1 MINPIKAIEWYK
13 KKYPVLTLNK
23 SDTDIYTEIKNKYP
37 EHEYPTENPFQIK
50 EKLNVPRQEEL
61 EEKSSPGFIEK
72 ILTSSLSDKYAK
84 DSDWWAEAYNKSMA
98 GTIHQIKYG
107 TPKYQVDD
115 IDRAWYDEAG
125 QFFVGLAA
133 PVDIITFL
141 GSGGIGSAAAKTI
154 ATGPMK
160 KWAVSGLTK
169 LVGDSTLKKT
179 ASTQF
184 GRYLAS
190 SAAIESGMSLATYGA
205 AGAALQDQAQQSA
218 EIKNGQRR
226 ERDYL
231 QTSWA
236 AAKHGASSL
245 ALGSA
250 AGYFTK
256 GLMAPKYAKA
266 KMSTDATFANKIS
279 KLTMNPVGQVIAEGS
294 VFGTGQIAERALMG
308 EEVNMDDFLES
319 IFMNTAI
326 VGGLRAST
334 KPLRL
339 FEGDVARYK
348 KARKDF
354 YGGIYNSKTGKYE
367 GGIYSNVNNKKVK
380 SKTAVELES
389 LKNID
394 ESFKELGEVPPK
406 EVLDRI
412 ASLEIQGESSNAAY
426 TLFEKNLKTYN
437 KLLSEFNNKDIQSLP
452 KKTKVKLM
460 KEAGLIN
467 NVLYDFFTK
476 MQSDRELAYQ
486 AYKKDYAGFDKLNN
500 VQKKAI
506 DKMVDGKVEQ
516 LKNVNEMLNAGALNE
531 PKAINLMKK
540 VYGDGFTALTRE
552 KNGKFEPILR
562 TPQGDKVNLSSQF
575 KGLKTKKQSQ
585 ELALGL
591 NDVYKK
597 IITGEDIGVNKAL
610 GIKEKNVEYVS
621 VNTKTGEIKENIK
634 KRGSESEVNKL
645 VEEGKAVRTKNTNI
659 ESGID
664 IVNESSIK
672 NINNQVDKFAA
683 DITKPFVERV
693 KVQKV
698 VEKKAKIA
706 ELEKMKVSDAFKTP
720 QKFVSAINQKIRT
733 ISKQYKDINKLKFI
747 ETVASEAGIKNPK
760 KFKLNIPRDRNM
772 ANLEGF
778 FVTLDKF
785 ASGNFFKKKDALI
798 RFKTIGDIEK
808 QANTITGI
816 EKTAF
821 MKKGLTQAYQKSLLK
836 NIIGVEG
843 GDIFKA
849 NTKQLKEF
857 NNFLFSY
864 DNIKKDGLEWNVLHD
879 AAKYQS
885 VDNVSTLKDM
895 PKKSLAFIKSQHEA
909 IKQVGAPELSNLLK
923 DQFSIFENNYGGS
936 FNKFMYQV
944 GRIEGNNKSKNKSV
958 TNGDYNI
965 VSGKGEKYLKETE
978 YINDSRLSAKDRGV
992 IKRRKKFFEKAIDK
1006 RWFKTIDKN
1015 KGSGDALAKK
1025 NADGSYK
1032 YINLKNKEGRVIE
1045 QYIINIQEKL
1055 GKEKFEQSV
1064 KRKHNQAQSEYIIRE
1079 NDIKWVSKD
1088 KIYMPDILTKDG
1100 KNFVV
1105 EKNIK
1110 GLAEKIATENA
1121 KEKYKKNFT
1130 KDKIYEETIW
1140 EPALAEARE
1149 SYETYFMK
1157 GTVVGLSKHFK
1168 PKTFIHEPF
1177 ILNKKGK
1184 LVRSYEH
1191 LLDRTTMVQA
1201 RSMARDYATLETAPS
1216 YVNLKGID
1224 KESFRGDVTK
1234 KLKKRGL
1241 DKTDIAWVLEIADK
1255 QLGYGYK
1262 EGFFD
1267 PLLKPFES
1275 YARFAAQ
1282 TMLSF
1287 PTAGIKAFG
1296 SGTADALYILKVS
1309 DMAKGFMEV
1318 IRKDAKAINKAM
1330 KANVE
1335 DIGLR
1340 DYTRKGY
1347 STMVGKNLFKL
1358 GFMAPAD
1365 KFMRTWVI
1373 ASSKYHQDRQL
1384 KKVQNYPKDSVKYK
1398 EGYNTLKDFYFL
1410 TDKQISD
1417 FAKYSSSE
1425 KVLSDNT
1432 LSSFEK
1438 SKKMREIDII
1448 EDKLNTYAHVNT
1460 QGSSANLF
1468 MPKVATYKATKP
1480 FLLFQ
1485 RFAYASSENGIR
1497 MNKLAYKNKNIY
1509 KPLIGT
1515 TAKFVTGATM
1525 FSLYW
1530 NLLGRAMPNENSDW
1544 WERFGTTLWR
1554 GEFAGILGNFMNPF
1568 DDGMNRGPFGRFM
1581 QSMIPTI
1588 AEHFD
1593 SVVLNVGQLYEGK
1606 STFKQAGDGLLR
1618 TTFSVYN
1625 NTRSIIDKRM
1635 NPLNRDKIRLKKLY
1649 SDFEEEVLKK
1659 PNIKAE
1665 RSERTPYYID
1675 LENTLYLGIEEEYAK
1690 QLAATYVAIIHD
1702 EYRKYGSMSMATKKA
1717 NKILKTKFTT
1727 MNPNKASLF
1736 KSSKEGKINSL
1747 KFLNWLQ
1754 KHPEGKDLT
1763 KRLFEIELEYKKRI
1777 KQYNAKA
1784 PYYWNKMNLKDL
1796 VADFSW

>member
-1 MINPIKAIEWYK
+1 MINPQKAIKWYK
-13 KKYPVLTLNK
+13 DKYPVLTLNK
-23 SDTDIYTEIKNKYP
+23 SNMDIYNEIKNKYP
-37 EHEYPTENPFQIK
+37 EYEYPTENPFEIK
-50 EKLNVPRQEEL
+50 EELNVPEQEEL
-61 EEKSSPGFIEK
+61 EEKSSPGFVEK
-72 ILTSSLSDKYAK
+72 ILTSSLSDKYAQ

-107 TPKYQVDD
+107 KPKYEVDD
-115 IDRAWYDEAG
+115 VDRAWYDEAG

-133 PVDIITFL
+133 PIDILTFV
-141 GSGGIGSAAAKTI
+141 GSGGIGAAAAKTM

-205 AGAALQDQAQQSA
+205 AGAALQDQAQQSQ
-218 EIKNGQRR
+218 EIKDGQRS

-236 AAKHGASSL
+236 ATKHGASSL

-266 KMSTDATFANKIS
+266 KMSTDATFSNKVA
-279 KLTMNPVGQVIAEGS
+279 KLTMNPAGQVIAEGS

-354 YGGIYNSKTGKYE
+354 YGGIYNAKTGKYE

-380 SKTAVELES
+380 SKTAIELES

-412 ASLEIQGESSNAAY
+412 ASLEIEGESSSAAY
-426 TLFEKNLKTYN
+426 GLFEKNLKTYN
-437 KLLSEFNNKDIQSLP
+437 KLLSEFNNKDIRDLP
-452 KKTKVKLM
+452 KDTKVKLM

-476 MQSDRELAYQ
+476 MQSDRELGYQ
-486 AYKKDYAGFDKLNN
+486 AYKKDYAGFDKLNDI
-500 VQKKAI
+500 QRKSI

-531 PKAINLMKK
+531 PQAINLMKK

-552 KNGKFEPILR
+552 KNGKYEPILR
-562 TPQGDKVNLSSQF
+562 TPQGDKVNLSSNF

-585 ELALGL
+585 ELGLAL

-597 IITGEDIGVNKAL
+597 IVTGEDIGINKAL

-621 VNTKTGEIKENIK
+621 VDTKTGEIKQNIK
-634 KRGSESEVNKL
+634 KRGSELEVNKL
-645 VEEGKAVRTKNTNI
+645 VEEGKAVKTKNTNI

-664 IVNESSIK
+664 IVNEVSIK
-672 NINNQVDKFAA
+672 NINNQIDMFAA
-683 DITKPFVERV
+683 DITKPFIDKV
-693 KVQKV
+693 KIQKA
-698 VEKKAKIA
+698 VEKKAKIV
-706 ELEKMKVSDAFKTP
+706 ELEKIKASDAFKTP
-720 QKFVSAINQKIRT
+720 QKFVNAINQKVRT
-733 ISKQYKDINKLKFI
+733 VSKQYKDINKLKFI
-747 ETVASEAGIKNPK
+747 ETVASEAGIKNPQ
-760 KFKLNIPRDRNM
+760 KFKLNIPKDKNM
-772 ANLEGF
+772 ANLESF
-778 FVTLDKF
+778 FITLDRF
-785 ASGNFFKKKDALI
+785 SAGNFFKKKDALI

-808 QANTITGI
+808 QANTISHI

-821 MKKGLTQAYQKSLLK
+821 MEKGLTQAYQKSLLK
-836 NIIGVEG
+836 NIVGVEG
-843 GDIFKA
+843 GDILKA

-857 NNFLFSY
+857 NDFLFSY
-864 DNIKKDGLEWNVLHD
+864 DNIKKDGLEWNILHD

-885 VDNVSTLKDM
+885 VEGVKTLKDM

-909 IKQVGAPELSNLLK
+909 MKQVGAPELSTLLK
-923 DQFSIFENNYGGS
+923 DQFSIFENNYGDS

-944 GRIEGNNKSKNKSV
+944 GRVEGNNKGKNKSV
-958 TNGDYNI
+958 SNGDYNI
-965 VSGKGEKYLKETE
+965 VSGKGEKYLKEIE
-978 YINDSRLSAKDRGV
+978 YIDNLGLSAKERGV
-992 IKRRKKFFEKAIDK
+992 IKRRKKFFEKAINK
-1006 RWFKTIDKN
+1006 EWFKTVD

-1055 GKEKFEQSV
+1055 GKKKFEESV
-1064 KRKHNQAQSEYIIRE
+1064 RRKHNQAQSEYIIRE
-1079 NDIKWVSKD
+1079 NDVKWVSKD
-1088 KIYMPDILTKDG
+1088 EIYMPDILTKDG

-1110 GLAEKIATENA
+1110 GLAKKIAIENA

-1149 SYETYFMK
+1149 SYEAYFM
-1157 GTVVGLSKHFK
+1157 GGNVIGLSKHFK
-1168 PKTFIHEPF
+1168 PKTFLHEPF
-1177 ILNKKGK
+1177 VFNKKGK
-1184 LVRSYEH
+1184 LVRSYEYK
-1191 LLDRTTMVQA
+1191 LDKTTMPQA

-1216 YVNLKGID
+1216 YLNLKGID
-1224 KESFRGDVTK
+1224 KKEFRVDVGN

-1241 DKTDIAWVLEIADK
+1241 SKSDIDWVLEIADK
-1255 QLGYGYK
+1255 QLGYGRK

-1267 PLLKPFES
+1267 ILVKPAEN
-1275 YARFAAQ
+1275 YARFVAQ
-1282 TMLSF
+1282 TMLSS
-1287 PTAGIKAFG
+1287 PTAGVKAFG
-1296 SGTADALYILKVS
+1296 SGTADALYVYKVR
-1309 DMAKGFMEV
+1309 DMASTFMKV
-1318 IRKDAKAINKAM
+1318 IRKDAEATNKAL
-1330 KANVE
+1330 KANVV

-1340 DYTRKGY
+1340 DYTKKGY
-1347 STMVGKNLFKL
+1347 STLVGKNLFKL

-1373 ASSKYHQDRQL
+1373 LASKHHQERQL
-1384 KKVQNYPKDSVKYK
+1384 KKVQNYPKDSAKYQ

-1417 FAKYSSSE
+1417 LSKYGSSE

-1438 SKKMREIDII
+1438 SKKMRDIEII
-1448 EDKLNTYAHVNT
+1448 EDKLNTYAHINT
-1460 QGSSANLF
+1460 QGSSADLF
-1468 MPKVATYKATKP
+1468 MPKIATYKATKP

-1485 RFAYASSENGIR
+1485 RFAYASSENAIR
-1497 MNKLAYKNKNIY
+1497 MNKLAVKNKNIY

-1530 NLLGRAMPNENSDW
+1530 NLLGRPMPKENSDW
-1544 WERFGTTLWR
+1544 WERFKTTMWR
-1554 GEFAGILGNFMNPF
+1554 GEFAGILGNFMNPY

-1581 QSMIPTI
+1581 QSMTPTI
-1588 AEHFD
+1588 VEHFD
-1593 SVVLNVGQLYEGK
+1593 SVMLHVGQLKDGK
-1606 STFKQAGDGLLR
+1606 STFKQAGDGMLR
-1618 TTFSVYN
+1618 TTFSIYN
-1625 NTRSIIDKRM
+1625 NYRSVIDKRM

-1659 PNIKAE
+1659 PNIQAE

-1675 LENTLYLGIEEEYAK
+1675 LENTLYLGTEEEYAK

-1736 KSSKEGKINSL
+1736 KSSKEGKINSM
-1747 KFLNWLQ
+1747 KFIAWLQ

-1777 KQYNAKA
+1777 KEYNAKA
-1784 PYYWNKMNLKDL
+1784 PDYWNKMNIKDL